1 MTRTL
6 PPSVATFFRRQ
17 QLYVFVAVVILGV
30 FWENHEPVNPWTVIV
45 YSICIGNLLAFTL
58 QLGYPLYRD
67 RRFPYNWV
75 VFLSLLAIL
84 TVPVYIISSAV
95 VCWLA
100 PPTPQTLSHL
110 LLTGWKLPCWLISI
124 MGILSFSYSD
134 TKRRLEKRNV
144 ELQRAIKTHTAQ
156 LETQEQDLQRAL
168 EIQGGFLPSYI
179 PEVRGFEIVG
189 AWQPARVVSGDS
201 YDVLQLSGSR
211 LGVCIADVVGKGVS
225 AALLMANLQASVRA
239 FAQDA
244 PSAAWLCSRVNAVL
258 CRNIAEGK
266 FVTFFYGVLDPAT
279 RQFEF
284 CNAGHPPPLLF
295 HRSGSFEKL
304 TTGGLVLGMFDNAEY
319 AASRVDLAPGD
330 RLLLFTDGI
339 TEAFSPSGEE
349 FGEERLAAAASAH
362 RTLSAQALNSFLLEE
377 VRAFCHDAFH
387 DDATLLVIAAVP
399 DAGEAI

>member
-1 MTRTL
+1 
-6 PPSVATFFRRQ
+6 
-17 QLYVFVAVVILGV
+17 
-30 FWENHEPVNPWTVIV
+30 
-45 YSICIGNLLAFTL
+45 
-58 QLGYPLYRD
+58 
-67 RRFPYNWV
+67 
-75 VFLSLLAIL
+75 
-84 TVPVYIISSAV
+84 
-95 VCWLA
+95 
-100 PPTPQTLSHL
+100 
-110 LLTGWKLPCWLISI
+110 

-134 TKRRLEKRNV
+134 TKRRLDKRNV
-144 ELQRAIKTHTAQ
+144 ELQSAIKTHTAQ

-168 EIQGGFLPSYI
+168 EIQRALLPSNI
-179 PEVRGFEIVG
+179 PQVRGFEIAG

-211 LGVCIADVVGKGVS
+211 LAICIADVVGKGVS

-284 CNAGHPPPLLF
+284 CNAGHLPPLLF
-295 HRSGSFEKL
+295 NRSGSFQKL
-304 TTGGLVLGMFDNAEY
+304 TAGGLVLGMFENAEY
-319 AASRVDLAPGD
+319 AASRVRLAAGD
-330 RLLLFTDGI
+330 RLILFTDGI

-349 FGEERLAAAASAH
+349 YGEERLAAAASDH
-362 RTLSAQALNSFLLEE
+362 RTLSAQALNSLLLEE

-399 DAGEAI
+399 DAGEAV

>member
-6 PPSVATFFRRQ
+6 PPSVVTFFRSQ
-17 QLYVFVAVVILGV
+17 QLYVFVAVVMLGV
-30 FWENHEPVNPWTVIV
+30 FWANHQPVNPWTVIV
-45 YSICIGNLLAFTL
+45 YSICIGNLLTLLL

-67 RRFPYNWV
+67 RPFPYNWV
-75 VFLSLLAIL
+75 VFLSLLVVL
-84 TVPVYIISSAV
+84 TVPVYIISSAI

-110 LLTGWKLPCWLISI
+110 LLTGWQLPCWIILI
-124 MGILSFSYSD
+124 MGIISFFYSD
-134 TKRRLEKRNV
+134 TKHRLEKRNV
-144 ELQRAIKTHTAQ
+144 ELQRAIQTHTAQ

-168 EIQGGFLPSYI
+168 EIQRGLLPSNI
-179 PEVRGFEIVG
+179 PQVRGFEIAG

-284 CNAGHPPPLLF
+284 CSAGHPPPLLF
-295 HRSGSFEKL
+295 NRSGSFQKL

-319 AASRVDLAPGD
+319 AASRVGLAPGD
-330 RLLLFTDGI
+330 RLVLFTDGI

-349 FGEERLAAAASAH
+349 YGEDRLAAAASAH
-362 RTLSAQALNSFLLEE
+362 RTLSAQALNSLLLEE
-377 VRAFCHDAFH
+377 VRAFCHGMFH